1 MNRGRCRLG
10 TPVAFVSR
18 FGIDSN
24 HDSWGSRR
32 GLDIEKDSVAVSI
45 ADILVSN
52 IIRCAS
58 AFERYR
64 VGKVHRLSRRPVSF
78 SQNHNHP
85 AEGVVRF

>member
-1 MNRGRCRLG
+1 VSVALG

-24 HDSWGSRR
+24 YDLWGNRR
-32 GLDIEKDSVAVSI
+32 ALDIEKDSVAVSI

-52 IIRCAS
+52 IIRCAPT
-58 AFERYR
+58 FECYR
-64 VGKVHRLSRRPVSF
+64 VGKVHRLYRCPFSF
-78 SQNHNHP
+78 PQNYNHL